1 MEYYSAIKRMKFC
14 HWTLCMDLENSMLSE
29 ISQRKTNTVYHLYV
43 ELKNNTNECLHQNK
57 KLTCTNRKLTSG
69 YQWGEGS
76 RERQERGMELR
87 NTH

>member
-1 MEYYSAIKRMKFC
+1 MKFC